1 VFVLIFVFVF
11 VLLGV
16 PNVLGMLTP
25 PNPPDM
31 LALLLKFVYMLLVG
45 GMAKLLLLAKFYVYT
60 MGLLTILLLL
70 TKLA

>member
-1 VFVLIFVFVF
+1 
-11 VLLGV
+11 
-16 PNVLGMLTP
+16 VLGMLTP

-45 GMAKLLLLAKFYVYT
+45 GIAKLLLLAKFYVYT
-60 MGLLTILLLL
+60 MGLLAMLLLL